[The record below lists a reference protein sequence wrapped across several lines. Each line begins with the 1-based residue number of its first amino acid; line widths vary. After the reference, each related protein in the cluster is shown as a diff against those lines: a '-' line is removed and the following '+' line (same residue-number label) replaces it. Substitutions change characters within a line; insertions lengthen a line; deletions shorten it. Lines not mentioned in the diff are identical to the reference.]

1 MTGNGPSSVH
11 SHPRLE
17 CYSMCVIE
25 PHRLRLV
32 VEKSDLTTIET
43 GHRQVLSPRRKARK
57 EKQI

>member
-1 MTGNGPSSVH
+1 
-11 SHPRLE
+11 
-17 CYSMCVIE
+17 MCVIE

-43 GHRQVLSPRRKARK
+43 GHRQVFSPRRKARK

>member
-1 MTGNGPSSVH
+1 MTGNGPSSAH
-11 SHPRLE
+11 SQPRPQ
-17 CYSMCVIE
+17 CDCKCVIE

-43 GHRQVLSPRRKARK
+43 GRRQVLSPRRKARK